1 MLQTRFINNVFTLSG
16 FGFVLGRGLEC
27 EHILYSLHIGA
38 VNDGGI
44 RQVSLP
50 LLRLLRQD
58 VTFVSVLSLEL
69 SRAGERKTFLRTGLA
84 FHFWHCL

>member
-1 MLQTRFINNVFTLSG
+1 MLQTRFINNVLPFRDLVLR
-16 FGFVLGRGLEC
+16 FGFLKS

-44 RQVSLP
+44 RQVSFP
-50 LLRLLRQD
+50 LLRLLRQN